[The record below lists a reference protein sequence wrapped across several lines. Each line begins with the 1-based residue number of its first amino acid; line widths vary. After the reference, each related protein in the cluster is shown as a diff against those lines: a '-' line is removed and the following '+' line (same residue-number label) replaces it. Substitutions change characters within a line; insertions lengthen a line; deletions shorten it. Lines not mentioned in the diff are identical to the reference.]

1 MKIQIR
7 DKAFNLL
14 AERERST
21 KSKTPTTFIHKIR
34 RIGDKPALGTTLKG
48 AELLKLY
55 GTQALILP
63 AFTLVL

>member
-7 DKAFNLL
+7 DKDFNLL

-34 RIGDKPALGTTLKG
+34 RIGDKPALKPFVR
-48 AELLKLY
+48 EF
-55 GTQALILP
+55 AL
-63 AFTLVL
+63 